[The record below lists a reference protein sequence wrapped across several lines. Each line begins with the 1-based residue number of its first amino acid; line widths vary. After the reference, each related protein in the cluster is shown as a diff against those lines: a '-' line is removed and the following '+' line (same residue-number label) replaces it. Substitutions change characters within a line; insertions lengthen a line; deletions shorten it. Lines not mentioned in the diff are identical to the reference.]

1 MKTRT
6 TKTVTKIL
14 LSGGFMSNNENVV
27 AVEFTQISKSKI
39 ESEIEVE
46 LNGREILGWA
56 HFDDYVLW
64 LCENEDWKAGDY
76 ELMEQTRSS
85 SEFANLGSAGRLSSR
100 KCPSDDF
107 VIFFDDGSREILRI
121 EHELHGYGL
130 DISTTL
136 EIGPQFWGD
145 NFCELYDDT
154 EVAA

>member
-1 MKTRT
+1 
-6 TKTVTKIL
+6 
-14 LSGGFMSNNENVV
+14 MSNNENVV
-27 AVEFTQISKSKI
+27 AVEFTQISEPRI
-39 ESEIEVE
+39 ESQIEVE

-56 HFDDYVLW
+56 HFDDYISW
-64 LCENEDWKAGDY
+64 LSANRDWKAGDY
-76 ELMEQTRSS
+76 ELIEQNNIPLL
-85 SEFANLGSAGRLSSR
+85 EVINLGVGTLSSK

-145 NFCELYDDT
+145 NFSELEVVT

>member
-1 MKTRT
+1 
-6 TKTVTKIL
+6 
-14 LSGGFMSNNENVV
+14 MSNNKNVV

-56 HFDDYVLW
+56 HFDDYILW
-64 LCENEDWKAGDY
+64 LSDEAVDWKAGDY
-76 ELMEQTRSS
+76 ELLEKTKSS
-85 SEFANLGSAGRLSSR
+85 PEVTNLGSFGNLFSK

-145 NFCELYDDT
+145 NFNELYDVT